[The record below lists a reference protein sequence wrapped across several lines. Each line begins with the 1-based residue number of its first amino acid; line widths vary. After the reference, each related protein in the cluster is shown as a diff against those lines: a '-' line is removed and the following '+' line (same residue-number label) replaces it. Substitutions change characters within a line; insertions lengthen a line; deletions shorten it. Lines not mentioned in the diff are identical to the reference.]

1 MFHYYYQPY
10 SDSPL
15 ASMGNDTTTTTR
27 DGRGQERVI
36 PAGMLVALPVRAKRV
51 VAPAGYQ
58 RVTRLAATKAFG
70 LAAVLEAQDD
80 GELRLAE

>member
-15 ASMGNDTTTTTR
+15 ARMGNDTTTTTR

-36 PAGMLVALPVRAKRV
+36 PAGMLVALPADKT
-51 VAPAGYQ
+51 APAGYQ
-58 RVTRLAATKAFG
+58 RVTRLAATKVFG
-70 LAAVLEAQDD
+70 LAAVLEAQND